1 MNNHPES
8 SKNYEGIETPPEDTA
23 TLQKITQESTTQD
36 AIALNEQ
43 TDLLKKVVAERKK
56 FQDEDSNNDT
66 E

>member
-56 FQDEDSNNDT
+56 F
-66 E
+66 